1 MARQENSPPFVKKL
15 SSVKARIRYLIL
27 TYKALPFI
35 AALVVSYTFMEIAVL
50 AIMMDYL
57 INALEVQNQRI
68 AAIVTNL
75 QDALSSLFFVVVSLI
90 SQTYTGSFTMITFCA
105 AASIEGLMLLWT
117 STFPTTSAFRSV
129 YAAIVF
135 LGMGKGGQ
143 NLSESFLE
151 YHLEEKIKPKKQ
163 GEKDGSTQDRN
174 ERSLG
179 HTIFISIW
187 LFVPLVVGYIIIV
200 CLVFI
205 FYDATF
211 EDLFRFAALLMG
223 ATHLLFLIGSLGYS
237 RQELP
242 VESDLS
248 KIHRIFIT
256 ALRKLSLK
264 YPTSPNSYYWKGYK
278 KQHTYNRGEGVRL
291 LPRVPRL
298 FRWLDKAAIVKAEEE
313 EEDSRHNRE
322 SLETQEKRKKIC
334 TVQDVRD
341 VKSLVHMIYLGLTI
355 FPYSLLKASGYTFFV
370 AQASALIPVMNK
382 RGHDI
387 SILFLIKA
395 VTSDMSKFTCF
406 LISLAFRNK
415 QKSRVASFSWERK
428 AATITRIGFGITC
441 AVICGSIAWQV
452 EMRRLSSKLNTTVAL
467 VPQFVLLGMTE
478 GLVDGGLKRL
488 FNDHVA
494 KSLSNFEDSFSEL
507 VVGGGK
513 LLIIPIVLIFSG
525 WIKETIDT
533 SHLDRYYLMLAI
545 MNAVL
550 LLAFAYYSVRYAYK
564 EVCPE
569 DEKVPIE
576 ERLDHA
582 HQSDSED
589 SDQKNTPPFP

>member
-1 MARQENSPPFVKKL
+1 MVRQENSSAFVKKYL
-15 SSVKARIRYLIL
+15 SVKARIRYLIL
-27 TYKALPFI
+27 RYEALTFI
-35 AALVVSYTFMEIAVL
+35 AVLVVSYTFMEIAVF

-57 INALEVQNQRI
+57 TYALEVQNQRI

-117 STFPTTSAFRSV
+117 STSPAPSAFGAV

-135 LGMGKGGQ
+135 LGMGKSGQ
-143 NLSESFLE
+143 KLSESFLE
-151 YHLEEKIKPKKQ
+151 YQLEEKIKPKKQ

-174 ERSLG
+174 ERSLA

-187 LFVPLVVGYIIIV
+187 LFVPLVVGYIITV

-242 VESDLS
+242 VESDLG
-248 KIHRIFIT
+248 KIHRIFST
-256 ALRKLSLK
+256 AFEKLSSK

-278 KQHTYNRGEGVRL
+278 QQHTYNRGEGVRL

-298 FRWLDKAAIVKAEEE
+298 FRWLDKAAIVKAEDE
-313 EEDSRHNRE
+313 EEDSRHHRE

-334 TVQDVRD
+334 TVKDVRD

-355 FPYSLLKASGYTFFV
+355 FPYSLLIASGNTFFV
-370 AQASALIPVMNK
+370 AQAGALEPVMNK
-382 RGHDI
+382 RGNDI
-387 SILFLIKA
+387 SILFLIKSVA
-395 VTSDMSKFTCF
+395 TDMSKFTCF

-415 QKSRVASFSWERK
+415 QKPRVASFMWERK
-428 AATITRIGFGITC
+428 AATIMRIGFGITC
-441 AVICGSIAWQV
+441 AVICGFIAWQV
-452 EMRRLSSKLNTTVAL
+452 EIRRLSSKLNTTVAL
-467 VPQFVLLGMTE
+467 VPQFVLLGVTE

-488 FNDHVA
+488 FDDHVA

-507 VVGGGK
+507 VIGGGK
-513 LLIIPIVLIFSG
+513 LLIIPSVLIFSG

-550 LLAFAYYSVRYAYK
+550 LLAFAYYSVTYAYK

-569 DEKVPIE
+569 DEKVSIQ

-582 HQSDSED
+582 HQPDSED
-589 SDQKNTPPFP
+589 TYQENTPPFP